1 MKILLIE
8 SLRSSISSAWLILK
22 LVVPLYILSDFLLY
36 YDLLRHISF
45 LFTPLTEVLHL
56 PAEAAV
62 AVASGMLV
70 NVYAAIAF
78 AAPLGLTAYQWTI
91 LGIFLGVCHALV
103 VESAIM
109 AKLGVSYGYSVVLR
123 IVGAFVAVLP
133 VLFLPSSFFPEAT
146 AHQAPAAKVLPES
159 VWEMLGESTLQAGI
173 LSLKI
178 IVLISAIII
187 CMDLLKASKVIKDH
201 MEKVNTSF
209 SIIVGQLL
217 GITYGAT
224 ILIREAQQGNLSQRD
239 IFFISTFLMICH
251 SLIEDVLLFVIFGA
265 NMWVIIVAR
274 LVTAVVLSY
283 LLLFLTPR
291 LFSLDRVVRA

>member
-1 MKILLIE
+1 M
-8 SLRSSISSAWLILK
+8 
-22 LVVPLYILSDFLLY
+22 
-36 YDLLRHISF
+36 
-45 LFTPLTEVLHL
+45 
-56 PAEAAV
+56 
-62 AVASGMLV
+62 
-70 NVYAAIAF
+70 
-78 AAPLGLTAYQWTI
+78 
-91 LGIFLGVCHALV
+91 
-103 VESAIM
+103 
-109 AKLGVSYGYSVVLR
+109 LR

-239 IFFISTFLMICH
+239 MFFISTFLMICH

-265 NMWVIIVAR
+265 NMWVIVVAH